1 MRRQAR
7 THGLRLVRACQ
18 AMKHR
23 RLQRAASGAM
33 RTPRGRRAL
42 RHRHARKVRVQ
53 SERAPARPRQRD
65 RPRAAALLRIL
76 LSTKFEF
83 DLPLK
88 SSAATAPPTEDEY
101 EFDPRATST
110 DNGSAARPMT
120 PSFFSRDWFARH
132 SDTALRSLGKIV
144 GVVFFFYAPSVAT
157 AFPTKEFEL
166 RTLAASNGHIEGGHH
181 IDPSGFGLLRGHAT
195 QRHRPASPGKRLTK
209 KLGCRFFRTYFL

>member
-1 MRRQAR
+1 MNAR
-7 THGLRLVRACQ
+7 A
-18 AMKHR
+18 
-23 RLQRAASGAM
+23 
-33 RTPRGRRAL
+33 RGREA
-42 RHRHARKVRVQ
+42 
-53 SERAPARPRQRD
+53 
-65 RPRAAALLRIL
+65 AAALLRVL

-110 DNGSAARPMT
+110 DNSSAARPLT

-144 GVVFFFYAPSVAT
+144 RVVFFFYAPSVAT

-181 IDPSGFGLLRGHAT
+181 IDPSGFGLLRGHVT
-195 QRHRPASPGKRLTK
+195 QRHRPASHGKRLTK
-209 KLGCRFFRTYFL
+209 KLECSFFWTYFV

>member
-1 MRRQAR
+1 MDAR
-7 THGLRLVRACQ
+7 A
-18 AMKHR
+18 
-23 RLQRAASGAM
+23 
-33 RTPRGRRAL
+33 RGREA
-42 RHRHARKVRVQ
+42 
-53 SERAPARPRQRD
+53 
-65 RPRAAALLRIL
+65 AAALLRFL

-110 DNGSAARPMT
+110 DNGSAASPMT

-195 QRHRPASPGKRLTK
+195 QRHRAASPGKRLTK
-209 KLGCRFFRTYFL
+209 RVGVVFFKDLFCIVIDRSMHA